1 MGFASQC
8 VRLPCGSGR
17 SCKRGN
23 AGKVIAVTNGNHDVN
38 GGGDNCIVHK
48 WLGGIRSVGKPC
60 GIRTWL
66 PPLTLSPEVNQ
77 PAGII
82 PRHIA
87 LRSPVQISRA
97 GRKYEQNRWLFLAAR
112 ISAGTSA
119 DPLLG
124 PAMQGSA
131 RPRAAQLGHRAASRL
146 VPPASEL
153 NLCTRTV
160 ANATIPLLISI

>member
-1 MGFASQC
+1 M
-8 VRLPCGSGR
+8 
-17 SCKRGN
+17 
-23 AGKVIAVTNGNHDVN
+23 
-38 GGGDNCIVHK
+38 HK

-66 PPLTLSPEVNQ
+66 PQLTLLPEVHQ

-112 ISAGTSA
+112 ILQRLSAGTSA
-119 DPLLG
+119 NPLLG

-131 RPRAAQLGHRAASRL
+131 RSRAAQLGHRTASRL
-146 VPPASEL
+146 VPSASEL
-153 NLCTRTV
+153 NLCTRTA
-160 ANATIPLLISI
+160 ANAAIPLLISI